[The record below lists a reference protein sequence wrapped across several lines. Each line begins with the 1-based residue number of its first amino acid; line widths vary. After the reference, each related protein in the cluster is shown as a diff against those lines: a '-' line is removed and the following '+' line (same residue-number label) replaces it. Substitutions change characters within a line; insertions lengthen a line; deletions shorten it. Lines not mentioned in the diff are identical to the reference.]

1 MKNYLLFILI
11 VLWAIPAS
19 ANTKTIEADY
29 SLVMGD
35 NMSKREARRI
45 CLAEAKR
52 KLVEQAGVWLESE
65 TTIKNFK
72 LVKDELRL
80 FSAAFISPVIVE
92 QSEKVDG
99 STFRF
104 YTKVRANVSPE
115 RIRSQILEATQ
126 NKSVMAVIKGQQD
139 EFERLRLSLTWIA
152 LDILDLT
159 CSVKSLEN
167 GSHKKNKIS
176 FPHVALQQKVIQQ
189 LRDAG
194 FFDYEIKD
202 YYKQKFSAV
211 GFSEQEINTFLNKLD
226 L

>member
-11 VLWAIPAS
+11 ILWAIPAS
-19 ANTKTIEADY
+19 ANTKMIEADY

-35 NMSKREARRI
+35 NMSKLEARRI

-65 TTIKNFK
+65 TIIKNFK
-72 LVKDELRL
+72 LAKDELRL
-80 FSAAFISPVIVE
+80 FSSAFISPVIVE

-104 YTKVRANVSPE
+104 YTKIRANVSPE

-139 EFERLRLSLTWIA
+139 EIERLRLSLAWIA

-167 GSHKKNKIS
+167 GSHKKSKIS
-176 FPHVALQQKVIQQ
+176 FPHVALQQKLIQL

-194 FFDYEIKD
+194 FFDHEIKD
-202 YYKQKFSAV
+202 YYKEKLSIV
-211 GFSEQEINTFLNKLD
+211 GFSEQEINTFLNKLG